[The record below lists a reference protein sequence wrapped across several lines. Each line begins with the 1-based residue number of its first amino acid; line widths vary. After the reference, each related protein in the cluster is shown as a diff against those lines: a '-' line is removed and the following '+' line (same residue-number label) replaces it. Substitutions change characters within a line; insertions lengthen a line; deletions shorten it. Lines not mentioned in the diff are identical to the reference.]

1 MAFDEGSTEGAD
13 GAGAHHNPQPTCAAL
28 GRAAQGAC
36 LAHIYGWL
44 AEQSGV
50 SEPA

>member
-13 GAGAHHNPQPTCAAL
+13 GAGDHHNPQPTCAAVDL
-28 GRAAQGAC
+28 AQRRRVRRRY
-36 LAHIYGWL
+36 YGWI
-44 AEQSGV
+44 AGQSGV